1 MPATSWLSTGKTSC
15 KTAARSTPAPHR
27 RPRQTRRTPT
37 QGSSPRRSRARRK
50 AAHGNVLTLRS
61 RATLQGRL
69 NESIQAVYFA
79 AGGHHIADGGHFVG
93 GLCRIPATAR
103 FRPATSRLPHH
114 PGTNVLSGSQPGRDG
129 VFSDR
134 AAGAPVWAGARAEP
148 NDLDELLRQLDHY
161 SPVRSRSQH

>member
-1 MPATSWLSTGKTSC
+1 MSATLWLSTDRTSC
-15 KTAARSTPAPHR
+15 KTAAKSIPAPHR
-27 RPRQTRRTPT
+27 RPRQTRRAPT
-37 QGSSPRRSRARRK
+37 EGSSPRRSRATRK
-50 AAHGNVLTLRS
+50 AARSSAGTLRK
-61 RATLQGRL
+61 RATLPGRP
-69 NESIQAVYFA
+69 NESIKAVYFA
-79 AGGHHIADGGHFVG
+79 AGCHHIADGGHLVG

-129 VFSDR
+129 VFGDR
-134 AAGAPVWAGARAEP
+134 AARAAVWASARAEP